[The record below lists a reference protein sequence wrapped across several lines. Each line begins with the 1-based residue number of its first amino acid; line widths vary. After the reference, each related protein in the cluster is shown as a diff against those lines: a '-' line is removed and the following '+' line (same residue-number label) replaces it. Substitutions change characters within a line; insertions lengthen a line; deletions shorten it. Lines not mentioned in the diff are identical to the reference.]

1 MPGHAAHGSVVSI
14 HPPFGK
20 PVQDRATRVA
30 LACRTLGAAFCPFP
44 PTRMDAIRSTR
55 SFAPTSLLHRWL
67 HQAREGVAAS
77 YTPPVEHPSRSK
89 RYHVGWLFDVGV
101 VACTILFGVLWLS
114 A

>member
-1 MPGHAAHGSVVSI
+1 M
-14 HPPFGK
+14 K

-44 PTRMDAIRSTR
+44 PTRMDALRSTR
-55 SFAPTSLLHRWL
+55 PHLPAPLMHRWL
-67 HQAREGVAAS
+67 QQARDGLAAS
-77 YTPPVEHPSRSK
+77 YTPPVEQSSRAK